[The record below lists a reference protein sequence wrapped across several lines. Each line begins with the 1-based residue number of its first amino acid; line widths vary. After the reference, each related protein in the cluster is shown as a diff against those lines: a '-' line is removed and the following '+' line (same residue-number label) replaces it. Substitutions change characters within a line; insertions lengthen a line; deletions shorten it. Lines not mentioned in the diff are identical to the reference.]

1 MQPAKKRQKTA
12 SLSQQ
17 SVANPSSA
25 EQSPPEPLSDQNHTE
40 SPSVCYV
47 ETPGPRSTET
57 IHDDSFPSF
66 SSIAISPGSPSP
78 EQVNP
83 TVTTNFTT
91 TTQATAVCNSTWV
104 TSTPVSGCTKCVEKS
119 RTNRS
124 LKKSNRRLRRKVNE
138 LKQDIKLL
146 KTVSWY
152 IRIFRNFFSPCFPI
166 WVYWVLLCTVITRWL
181 ELLKFKSFCLQC

>member
-17 SVANPSSA
+17 SVATPSSA
-25 EQSPPEPLSDQNHTE
+25 ERSPPEPLSDQDHTE
-40 SPSVCYV
+40 SPSVCHV

-57 IHDDSFPSF
+57 IHDDSFPTF

-78 EQVNP
+78 EEVNP

-91 TTQATAVCNSTWV
+91 TTQATVVCSSTW
-104 TSTPVSGCTKCVEKS
+104 S

-146 KTVSWY
+146 KTVS
-152 IRIFRNFFSPCFPI
+152 
-166 WVYWVLLCTVITRWL
+166 
-181 ELLKFKSFCLQC
+181 